1 MSQTLCFDKGLSQSV
16 AHEQDGKG
24 LLCRS
29 IKAAYPGKTCKRNA
43 GCEDLQSKV
52 IIHDGLIQS
61 WMNWWL
67 LCIHNAWSDV
77 EGFDSRTRHEEEEMG
92 AWT

>member
-16 AHEQDGKG
+16 AHGQDGKG
-24 LLCRS
+24 LLCGG
-29 IKAAYPGKTCKRNA
+29 IKAAYPGKACKRNA
-43 GCEDLQSKV
+43 RCEGPQSRV

-77 EGFDSRTRHEEEEMG
+77 KGFDGGTRRGGEEMG